1 MSVEKAKAFLEKVR
15 HDAKLRAELQPSAH
29 AAWAGVVKVAHK
41 HGFDV
46 SLSDVHNALRDKLNA
61 HDIPAAKN
69 DDEANCIFIAP
80 K

>member
-1 MSVEKAKAFLEKVR
+1 MSVDKAKAFLEKLR
-15 HDAKLRAELQPSAH
+15 HDAKIREELRPSAH
-29 AAWAGVVKVAHK
+29 AAWSGVVKVAKK

-46 SLSDVHNALRDKLNA
+46 SLSDVHNALREKYNA

-69 DDEANCIFIAP
+69 DDEANCILIAP